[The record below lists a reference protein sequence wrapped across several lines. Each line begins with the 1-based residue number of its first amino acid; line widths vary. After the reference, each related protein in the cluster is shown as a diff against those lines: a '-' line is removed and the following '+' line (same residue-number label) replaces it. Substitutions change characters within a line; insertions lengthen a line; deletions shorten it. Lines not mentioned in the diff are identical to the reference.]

1 MKEDKTMT
9 FDDYTSRQA
18 HQQEISATRVG
29 FLGGSD
35 AALVYHVTECGV
47 DGLSNTDIKR
57 LKVLFGCMPPVEWG
71 GNAYTKAGHDF
82 EDFVADFM
90 PKYMWVKAE
99 REKVM
104 HGKQYKN
111 FASQAHADFYA
122 DGVVYECKCV
132 AKKTTERVAKDYY
145 AQLQWYYMLGA
156 KMVYLIH
163 GCSATEIV
171 DIVPIE
177 KNDGYIAMLCKGCE
191 MIDEAVDVVCAATVT
206 ASVSADSMPTTMQ
219 DALASYVEMTRQIQA
234 LEGLRDKIKAQI
246 GTYMHDNGLSRIEGG
261 ECSVSISKAA
271 TVRRLKIADVLR
283 DFPQVSD
290 DRYYSVEE
298 RKPCLSFSK
307 IKSTE

>member
-1 MKEDKTMT
+1 MT

-18 HQQEISATRVG
+18 HKQEIAATRVG

-47 DGLSNTDIKR
+47 EGLSNTDIKR
-57 LKVLFGCMPPVEWG
+57 LKVLFGCMPPADWG

-82 EDFVADFM
+82 EDFVADFL
-90 PKYMWVKAE
+90 PTYMGVQAE

-104 HGKQYKN
+104 HGQQYNN

-132 AKKTTERVAKDYY
+132 GKKTTDRVEKDYY

-156 KMVYLIH
+156 KMVYLVH

-177 KNDGYIAMLCKGCE
+177 KNDGYIAILRKGCE
-191 MIDEAVDVVCAATVT
+191 MIDGAVDVVCAATVSVT
-206 ASVSADSMPTTMQ
+206 VSADSIPRTMQ
-219 DALASYVEMTRQIQA
+219 EALASYVETTRQIQQ
-234 LEGLRDKIKAQI
+234 LEELRDKIKAQI
-246 GTYMHDNGLSRIEGG
+246 GTYMHYNGLSRIEGG
-261 ECSVSISKAA
+261 ECSVSITKASA
-271 TVRRLKIADVLR
+271 VRKLNISDVLR
-283 DFPQVSD
+283 DFPEVSN

-307 IKSTE
+307 IKRIE

>member
-1 MKEDKTMT
+1 MT
-9 FDDYTSRQA
+9 FDDYTNRQA
-18 HQQEISATRVG
+18 HQQEIYATRVG

-47 DGLSNTDIKR
+47 EGLSNTDIKR
-57 LKVLFGCMPPVEWG
+57 LKVLFGCMQPADWG

-82 EDFVADFM
+82 EDYIADFL
-90 PKYMWVKAE
+90 PTYMGVQAE

-104 HGKQYKN
+104 HGQQYKN
-111 FASQAHADFYA
+111 FATQAHADFYA

-132 AKKTTERVAKDYY
+132 GKKTTERVVKDYY

-177 KNDGYIAMLCKGCE
+177 RNDGYIAMLRKGCE
-191 MIDEAVDVVCAATVT
+191 MIDGAVDVVCAATVSVT
-206 ASVSADSMPTTMQ
+206 VSADSIPSNMQ
-219 DALASYVEMTRQIQA
+219 DAIASYVETTRQIQQ
-234 LEGLRDKIKAQI
+234 LEELRDKIKAQI
-246 GTYMHDNGLSRIEGG
+246 GTYMHYNGLSRIEGG
-261 ECSVSISKAA
+261 ECSVSISKAS
-271 TVRRLKIADVLR
+271 TVRKLKIADVLR
-283 DFPQVSD
+283 DFPEVSD

-298 RKPCLSFSK
+298 RNPCLSFSK
-307 IKSTE
+307 IKRIE

>member
-1 MKEDKTMT
+1 MT
-9 FDDYTSRQA
+9 FDDFTSRQA

-47 DGLSNTDIKR
+47 EGLSNTDIKR

-82 EDFVADFM
+82 EDFVYDFL
-90 PKYMWVKAE
+90 PKYMGVQAE

-104 HGKQYKN
+104 HGQQYKN

-132 AKKTTERVAKDYY
+132 GKKTTERVAKDYY

-156 KMVYLIH
+156 KMVYLVH
-163 GCSATEIV
+163 GCSATEIK

-177 KNDGYIAMLCKGCE
+177 KNEGYIAMLRKGCE
-191 MIDEAVDVVCAATVT
+191 MIDGAVDVVCAATVSVT
-206 ASVSADSMPTTMQ
+206 VSADSIPRTMQ
-219 DALASYVEMTRQIQA
+219 EALASYVDTTRQIQQ
-234 LEGLRDKIKAQI
+234 LEELRDKIKAQI
-246 GTYMHDNGLSRIEGG
+246 GTYMRENGLRCIEG
-261 ECSVSISKAA
+261 ECSVSVSKAA
-271 TVRRLKIADVLR
+271 TVRKLKIADVLR
-283 DFPQVSD
+283 DFPQVAD

-307 IKSTE
+307 IKRIE

>member
-1 MKEDKTMT
+1 MT

-18 HQQEISATRVG
+18 HQQEIAATRVG

-47 DGLSNTDIKR
+47 EGLSNTDIKR
-57 LKVLFGCMPPVEWG
+57 LKVLFGCIPPVEWG

-82 EDFVADFM
+82 EDYVVDFL
-90 PKYMWVKAE
+90 PTYIGVQAE

-104 HGKQYKN
+104 HGTQYKN
-111 FASQAHADFYA
+111 FATQAHADFFA

-132 AKKTTERVAKDYY
+132 GKKTTERVEKDYY

-156 KMVYLIH
+156 RMVYLVH
-163 GCSATEIV
+163 GCSATDIK

-177 KNDGYIAMLCKGCE
+177 KNEGYIAMLLKGCE
-191 MIDEAVDVVCAATVT
+191 MIDDAVDVVCAATVSVT
-206 ASVSADSMPTTMQ
+206 VSADSMPTTMQ
-219 DALASYVEMTRQIQA
+219 DALASYVETTRQIQQ
-234 LEGLRDKIKAQI
+234 LEELRDKIKAQI
-246 GTYMHDNGLSRIEGG
+246 GTYMHANGLSRIDGG
-261 ECSVSISKAA
+261 ECSVSASKAA
-271 TVRRLKIADVLR
+271 TVRKLKIADVLR
-283 DFPQVSD
+283 DFPQVAD

-307 IKSTE
+307 IKRIE